1 MPLSDPELH
10 AFLSSS
16 RNGTRITC
24 RVQPRASRTALA
36 GGANSW
42 RNCSIGRNHPSL
54 WFRDRQ
60 DAIKSSKF
68 RTSPCRKPQAS
79 SEINKSPHST
89 FALSSQRQPEKTHGI
104 LPQLIHPGGASSLCD
119 SIAKATRSSGKEGS
133 ARGEEPLP
141 RRSVQ
146 PLRFRRKG
154 DQKFRERGEREGR
167 RTAFQSGFRLS
178 HKNTSNKKYPAMRRS
193 TLTTPLPHRVNYFA
207 DFSVFPEPAGAWQEY
222 ARPHRNF
229 PTIDEWDAATGH

>member
-1 MPLSDPELH
+1 MERLMPP
-10 AFLSSS
+10 
-16 RNGTRITC
+16 C
-24 RVQPRASRTALA
+24 
-36 GGANSW
+36 ANSW

-133 ARGEEPLP
+133 ARGEEPLFKAVFASRKNNQRKHTEFSLNLSTP
-141 RRSVQ
+141 KER
-146 PLRFRRKG
+146 PALRFRRKG

-229 PTIDEWDAATGH
+229 PTTDEWDAATGR

>member
-1 MPLSDPELH
+1 MPP
-10 AFLSSS
+10 
-16 RNGTRITC
+16 C
-24 RVQPRASRTALA
+24 
-36 GGANSW
+36 ANSW

-68 RTSPCRKPQAS
+68 RTSPCRKPQPS
-79 SEINKSPHST
+79 SEINKSPQKRTS
-89 FALSSQRQPEKTHGI
+89 ALPSQRQPENKN
-104 LPQLIHPGGASSLCD
+104 
-119 SIAKATRSSGKEGS
+119 TRNTPSTYPS
-133 ARGEEPLP
+133 

-154 DQKFRERGEREGR
+154 DQKFRKRGEREGR

>member
-1 MPLSDPELH
+1 MPP
-10 AFLSSS
+10 
-16 RNGTRITC
+16 C
-24 RVQPRASRTALA
+24 
-36 GGANSW
+36 ANSW

-68 RTSPCRKPQAS
+68 RTFPCRKPQPS

-89 FALSSQRQPEKTHGI
+89 FALPSQRRPEVSGKRGARGEKNRFSKRFSPLAKTTSKKHTGL
-104 LPQLIHPGGASSLCD
+104 LPQLIP
-119 SIAKATRSSGKEGS
+119 
-133 ARGEEPLP
+133 P

-178 HKNTSNKKYPAMRRS
+178 HKNTSNKNTPRCEEA
-193 TLTTPLPHRVNYFA
+193 TLTTLHRIA
-207 DFSVFPEPAGAWQEY
+207 
-222 ARPHRNF
+222 
-229 PTIDEWDAATGH
+229 